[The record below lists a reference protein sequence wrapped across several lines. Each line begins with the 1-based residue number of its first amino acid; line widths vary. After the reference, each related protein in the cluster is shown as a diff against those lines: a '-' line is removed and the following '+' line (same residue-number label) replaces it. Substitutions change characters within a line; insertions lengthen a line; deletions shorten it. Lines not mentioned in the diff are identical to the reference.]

1 MYKACKMGQFPSIE
15 TMCCYGLSGY
25 RGTNPVAI
33 FDCYKRAIKEDG
45 ITEYQLEDAME
56 RGTLNELIMKSPS
69 IQGTPYYLKVMQQ
82 GGIQM
87 PDRTSYECNTC
98 GMYSTKQLCNC

>member
-15 TMCCYGLSGY
+15 IMCCYGLSGY

-33 FDCYKRAIKEDG
+33 FDCYRRAIKDG
-45 ITEYQLEDAME
+45 VTESDLEDAME
-56 RGTLNELIMKSPS
+56 KGTLNELILKSPS
-69 IQGTPYYLKVMQQ
+69 VPSSPYFVQVMKQGKIQV
-82 GGIQM
+82 

-98 GMYSTKQLCNC
+98 GMYSAKQLCNC

>member
-15 TMCCYGLSGY
+15 IMCRYGLSGY
-25 RGTNPVAI
+25 RGTNPVNI
-33 FDCYKRAIKEDG
+33 FNCYQRAIKDG
-45 ITEYQLEDAME
+45 VTESDLEDAME
-56 RGTLNELIMKSPS
+56 KGTINDLLMKSPS
-69 IQGTPYYLKVMQQ
+69 VQSATYYLKVMQQ
-82 GGIQM
+82 GGIQV